1 MNSNFTKRKDFLYR
15 HAGWVFFLL
24 ISLLLCMT
32 IHNKSD
38 DFVFANA
45 FRQYGGVSGWLVFY
59 ALNWSGRLIPHFF
72 LICLLQLP
80 NFVFILLN
88 MFMLVLLVY
97 IFNKTML
104 DDSVNAKRWM
114 PLFIGL
120 LLLFL
125 LPDDVC
131 REALFWKSAAVLYLW
146 GIVALLFALYPL
158 IAVGEG
164 RRITKQDY
172 ILAFIGG
179 LYAGSFEQA
188 AAFLFVFAILI
199 SLFDVFVK
207 RRCNKTCLILTVFIT
222 VVSLFFM
229 LMPGNEVRKDAE
241 VLAWISSFDMYSTP
255 EKILWGITYSL
266 QTLNQYL
273 AGTAALLSA
282 FLFFFVFRK
291 KRGFLRILSALT
303 AVYYCLD
310 LVNLWCADKTMLGN
324 AGTLLNKAF
333 TLITVDAA
341 DFHVGKSALLGTVLA
356 ITAFLTLAYL
366 LLFIRGDEP
375 EIVSPL
381 FLLGGFA
388 TASLMGFSPTIYASG
403 NRTKFIFAL
412 FFVFV
417 LMRTVYIVKEPV
429 LRQVSGYLKQ
439 SEYPD

>member
-1 MNSNFTKRKDFLYR
+1 MNSRLGKPKDFIDR
-15 HAGWVFFLL
+15 RAGWLFFFL

-45 FRQYGGVSGWLVFY
+45 FSQYGGAAGWIVFY
-59 ALNWSGRLIPHFF
+59 AQNWSGRLIPHFL

-80 NFVFILLN
+80 NFVFILIN
-88 MFMLVLLVY
+88 AVMLVLLVF
-97 IFNKTML
+97 IFNKTL
-104 DDSVNAKRWM
+104 LCSDINKRKWI

-120 LLLFL
+120 LILFL
-125 LPDDVC
+125 LPDNIC
-131 REALFWKSAAVLYLW
+131 REPLFWKSAAVLYLW

-164 RRITKQDY
+164 RTITKKDY

-188 AAFLFVFAILI
+188 AAFLLVFAILI

-207 RRCNKTCLILTVFIT
+207 HRYNRICLILTVFAA

-229 LMPGNEVRKDAE
+229 MMPGNEVRKNAE
-241 VLAWISSFDMYSTP
+241 ILAWISSFGMYSVP

-273 AGTAALLSA
+273 AGAAALLSA
-282 FLFFFVFRK
+282 FLYFFVFRRK
-291 KRGFLRILSALT
+291 SRPIRILSALIS
-303 AVYYCLD
+303 VYYCFD
-310 LVNLWCADKTMLGN
+310 EVNCWCADKTMLGST
-324 AGTLLNKAF
+324 GTLLNKAF
-333 TLITVDAA
+333 SLIVVDSA
-341 DFHVGKSALLGTVLA
+341 DFHVGKSAILGTVLA
-356 ITAFLTLAYL
+356 ITAFLTLVYL
-366 LLFIRGDEP
+366 LFFTRENEAEL
-375 EIVSPL
+375 VSPL

-388 TASLMGFSPTIYASG
+388 TAALMGFSPTIYASG
-403 NRTKFIFAL
+403 DRTKFIFAL

-417 LMRTVYIVKEPV
+417 LIRTVFIVHPSPVPEKE
-429 LRQVSGYLKQ
+429 
-439 SEYPD
+439 